1 MNNGWNKWA
10 HKAKTAPFSDTM
22 STRQLK
28 QIWRKNEYFMFS
40 WREKKNIHLGLVK
53 LQTQP
58 SDSTQKFF
66 FSFSELFR
74 SLIPLTSAW
83 PPAVRSLL
91 QRSHLRHS
99 LCQSFPSDD
108 TFSAANQ
115 RQKTEGSGINANI
128 HIKKHLCRLLWII
141 PPSPSAPLS
150 IVHVCITER
159 PSISYCREEWRPPL
173 LHYLQ

>member
-1 MNNGWNKWA
+1 MVETNELIKQKRLLSPTQCLRGNWNKFEE
-10 HKAKTAPFSDTM
+10 KT
-22 STRQLK
+22 
-28 QIWRKNEYFMFS
+28 
-40 WREKKNIHLGLVK
+40 NILCFHGDR
-53 LQTQP
+53 
-58 SDSTQKFF
+58 SFF